1 MFNNL
6 FDSFHNTVSEA
17 KEERE
22 QLDRLLMIS
31 TPRERLLVSVIAVL
45 MVILAVWLVLGNVSR
60 SLVIDGMLVEPSG
73 VVIEGDRSVQVLVWV
88 ENEAAPTIRAGM
100 PATVELFMADGR
112 VKALEGEIT
121 EVSAVPAA
129 DVLTPAALG
138 FILPVT
144 VRRVDIVLKEG
155 IDLTSVTSRECR
167 IIILVGGQSPVDL
180 FRVRQP

>member
-60 SLVIDGMLVEPSG
+60 SLVIDGILVEPAG
-73 VVIEGDRSVQVLVWV
+73 AVIEGDRSVQVLVWV
-88 ENEAAPTIRAGM
+88 ENEAASSVRAGM
-100 PATVELFMADGR
+100 PATVELFTENGR
-112 VKALEGEIT
+112 VKAFEGEIT
-121 EVSAVPAA
+121 AVSAVPSA